1 MMGADSIELKVE
13 DLVKNTSGT
22 VVEFGGDNDAAS
34 SIERNYNN
42 ESLSMSEVREEQLRD
57 QNSENRGGNTRVQ

>member
-1 MMGADSIELKVE
+1 MGVDSIELKVE

-42 ESLSMSEVREEQLRD
+42 ESLSMSEVREEQLR
-57 QNSENRGGNTRVQ
+57 N